1 MAMTITAIG
10 LFDGFAEAQRVTH
23 TLVAQGVRRA
33 AITIVANREE
43 TAVSDVIAAV
53 AWGVN
58 VDVGPASRGEPAAL
72 IALGVPADEAQPY
85 AEGITRGGAL
95 VSVAAADDQAAQVL
109 ELMERYT
116 AEEFAAQASPR

>member
-1 MAMTITAIG
+1 MTTTVVG
-10 LFDGFAEAQRVTH
+10 LFDGFPEARRVIH
-23 TLVAQGVRRA
+23 TLVAQGVRHG

-58 VDVGPASRGEPAAL
+58 VDVGPASRVQPAAL

-85 AEGITRGGAL
+85 AKVIDCGGAL
-95 VSVAAADDQAAQVL
+95 VSVAAADDQVNQAL
-109 ELMERYT
+109 ELMGRYT
-116 AEEFAAQASPR
+116 TEDLEAQAAL